1 MKRKICVLTGTRAEY
16 GLLRWLM
23 TDIQNDAVLELQV
36 IATGAHLSPE
46 FGLTYRDI
54 EADGFRIDRKVE
66 ILLSSDSPVG
76 ITKSMSLGL
85 SGYADALSDL
95 RPDLLVLLGDRY
107 ETFAAAAAALVAK
120 VPVAHLHGGEITEG
134 AFDDALRHAISK
146 LSHLH
151 FVALDDYR
159 RRVIQLGERPESV
172 FTVGG
177 LGIDGMLR
185 QPLLSREQLE
195 QSLDLKFK
203 RRNLLV
209 TFHPATLESAPPDVQ
224 MQELLQALDSLDDT
238 QLIFTMPNADIGGR
252 ALMSMVEVFVAARP
266 ERAKAFVS
274 LGQQR
279 YLSCLQFVDAVVGN
293 SSSGVLEAPSFRIG
307 TIDIGDRQRGRLK
320 AASIIECA
328 PQREQIVTALQRV
341 YSTEFQAS
349 LREVKNPYG
358 DGGASARIVSLL
370 RDCPLDALIMKRFFD
385 QPGIV

>member
-54 EADGFRIDRKVE
+54 EADGFKIDRKVE
-66 ILLSSDSPVG
+66 MLVSSDSPVG

-159 RRVIQLGERPESV
+159 HRVIQLGERPESV

-177 LGIDGMLR
+177 LGMDGMLR

-209 TFHPATLESAPPDVQ
+209 TFHPATLESAPPEVQ

-238 QLIFTMPNADIGGR
+238 QLIFTMPNADTGGR
-252 ALMSMVEVFVAARP
+252 ALMSMVDVFVAARP
-266 ERAKAFVS
+266 ERAKAFAS

-370 RDCPLDALIMKRFFD
+370 RDCPLDALIMKRFYD
-385 QPGIV
+385 QPGTV

>member
-66 ILLSSDSPVG
+66 MLLSSDSPIG

-177 LGIDGMLR
+177 VGIDGMLR

-209 TFHPATLESAPPDVQ
+209 TFHPATLESAPPEVQ

-238 QLIFTMPNADIGGR
+238 QLIFTMPNADTGGR
-252 ALMSMVEVFVAARP
+252 ALMSMVDVFVAARP
-266 ERAKAFVS
+266 ERAKAFAS

-328 PQREQIVTALQRV
+328 PQREQIVIALQRV

-370 RDCPLDALIMKRFFD
+370 RDCPLDALIMKRFYD
-385 QPGIV
+385 QPGTV